1 MPRERKRRRKISGKM
16 KKTPCRAVIIIGID
30 QSTAGRYEDMTDEA
44 FERGILDLTETL
56 YRVSYAQLWQ
66 RADRED
72 AVQETLK
79 KAWEKRKRLRDDG
92 KLKSWLIRILLNECH
107 NIQRR
112 GKRVVPSMDVPMP
125 QAPLD
130 ADKTMHDLI
139 LSLPEKYRMS
149 AVLIFMEGMT
159 AAQAAKALGIPQG
172 TVHSRVHRARQI
184 LKEKWEE
191 AQKE

>member
-125 QAPLD
+125 QAPPD

>member
-1 MPRERKRRRKISGKM
+1 
-16 KKTPCRAVIIIGID
+16 
-30 QSTAGRYEDMTDEA
+30 MTDEA
-44 FERGILDLTETL
+44 FEKGILEMTETL

-72 AVQETLK
+72 AVQEALK
-79 KAWEKRKRLRDDG
+79 KAWEKRKRLKNDEALRT
-92 KLKSWLIRILLNECH
+92 WLIRILLNECH

-112 GKRVVPSMDVPMP
+112 GKRMIPAEEIMLP
-125 QAPLD
+125 QPPPD
-130 ADKTMHDLI
+130 ADGTMHDLV
-139 LSLPEKYRMS
+139 LSLPEKYRTP

-159 AAQAAKALGIPQG
+159 AAQAARALGIPQG
-172 TVHSRVHRARQI
+172 TVHSRLHRARQI